1 MDRYAF
7 EKERGMSMTEEELE
21 KLRSECL
28 KLPVEEKEGYRTKDY
43 VLNLVWTVLDF
54 QMKAEVVDAAIDFYS
69 ENRRRQLRTHKAF
82 AELVASFPD
91 TKTGNL
97 KLANY
102 LWNNNHWTRAKFLRE
117 LLKYFR
123 GRKVRGMGALSA
135 WARRINFRAIKGQV
149 KTEEHSMGYAIL
161 KWLQIRLGIDTV
173 KPDVHVKR
181 FVSDCIG
188 RKVKDEETVEAVEV
202 IARELKIPAFR
213 LDAAIWLHQRDKS
226 IRKRRELKESERK
239 NEVEKEDDDE

>member
-1 MDRYAF
+1 MSLT
-7 EKERGMSMTEEELE
+7 ERELGR
-21 KLRSECL
+21 LSVECR
-28 KLPVEEKEGYRTKDY
+28 KLPEGNDYRVDDY
-43 VLNLVWTVLDF
+43 ITNLFITVLDF
-54 QMKAEVVDAAIDFYS
+54 RMRAEAVDSALAFYQETRS
-69 ENRRRQLRTHKAF
+69 RELSTHK
-82 AELVASFPD
+82 ELADIMGRFPD
-91 TKTGNL
+91 TKSGNL
-97 KLANY
+97 ELANY

-123 GRKVRGMGALSA
+123 GRKVRGMGTLSA
-135 WARRINFRAIKGQV
+135 WARRIDFQAVKGQV

-173 KPDVHVKR
+173 KPDVHVKK

-213 LDAAIWLHQRDKS
+213 LDAAIWLYQRDTS
-226 IRKRRELKESERK
+226 IRKRRELKESEGK